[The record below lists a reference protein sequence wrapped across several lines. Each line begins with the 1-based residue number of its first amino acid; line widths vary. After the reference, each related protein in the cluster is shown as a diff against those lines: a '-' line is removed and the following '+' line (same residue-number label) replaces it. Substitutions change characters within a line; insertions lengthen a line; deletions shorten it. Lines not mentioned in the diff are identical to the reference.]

1 MTSATTTLT
10 DEQIQRAVLAELKWD
25 SRLQPNEIGVAV
37 KDGVV
42 TLTGTVESFIK
53 KWAAENATQRVRGVQ
68 AVANDID
75 VRLPDDDRRNDS
87 DIALAAARALEW
99 DGLVPDGDVKVT
111 VSNGWITL
119 RGTVEWE
126 YQRRAAERAVRRLP
140 GVVGISNLV
149 TVRPRPTPSG
159 LKRKI
164 EDALTRSAATDA
176 RSIEVT
182 IDGDRVILDGTVR
195 SWVEKH
201 EAERV
206 AWSAPGVTAVLNRI
220 VVRP

>member
-10 DEQIQRAVLAELKWD
+10 DEQIQRDVLAELKWD

-42 TLTGTVESFIK
+42 TLTGTVDSFVK
-53 KWAAENATQRVRGVQ
+53 KWAAEYATQRVRGVQ
-68 AVANDID
+68 AVANDIK
-75 VRLPDDDRRNDS
+75 VRLPDDDQRTDS
-87 DIALAAARALEW
+87 DIASAAARALDW
-99 DGLVPDGDVKVT
+99 DSLVPDDAVKIT
-111 VSNGWITL
+111 VSNGWVTL

-140 GVVGISNLV
+140 GVVGITNLV
-149 TVRPRPTPSG
+149 TVRPRSTPSD

-176 RSIEVT
+176 RSIEIT
-182 IDGDRVILDGTVR
+182 IDGGRVVLEGTVR

-206 AWSAPGVTAVLNRI
+206 AWSAPGVTEVQNRI

>member
-1 MTSATTTLT
+1 MTSATATLT
-10 DEQIQRAVLAELKWD
+10 DEQIQREVLAELKWD

-53 KWAAENATQRVRGVQ
+53 KWAAENAAQRVRGVQ
-68 AVANDID
+68 AVANDIE

-87 DIALAAARALEW
+87 DIALAASRALEA
-99 DGLVPDGDVKVT
+99 DGLVPDGNVKVT
-111 VSNGWITL
+111 VSHGWVTL

-140 GVVGISNLV
+140 GIAGITNLV
-149 TVRPRPTPSG
+149 TVRPGSTPSD

-164 EDALTRSAATDA
+164 KDALTRSATTDA
-176 RSIEVT
+176 ESIEVT
-182 IDGDRVILDGTVR
+182 VDGDRVILRGTVR

-206 AWSAPGVTAVLNRI
+206 AWSAPGVTAVQNQI

>member
-10 DEQIQRAVLAELKWD
+10 DEQIQREVLAELKWD

-42 TLTGTVESFIK
+42 TLTGTVDSFIK

-68 AVANDID
+68 AVANDIE
-75 VRLPDDDRRNDS
+75 VRLTGDDRRTDP
-87 DIALAAARALEW
+87 DIAAAAARALES
-99 DGLVPDGDVKVT
+99 DSLVPNGAVKVT
-111 VSNGWITL
+111 VSKGWVTL

-126 YQRRAAERAVRRLP
+126 YQRRAAERTVRTLP

-149 TVRPRPTPSG
+149 TVRPRSTPSD

-164 EDALTRSAATDA
+164 EDALTRSAATSA
-176 RSIEVT
+176 RSIDVT
-182 IDGDRVILDGTVR
+182 IEGDRVILDGTVR
-195 SWVEKH
+195 SWAEKQ

-206 AWSAPGVTAVLNRI
+206 AWSAPGITEVQNRI

>member
-10 DEQIQRAVLAELKWD
+10 DEQIQREVLAELKWD

-42 TLTGTVESFIK
+42 TLTGAVDSFIK
-53 KWAAENATQRVRGVQ
+53 RWATENAAQRVRGVR
-68 AVANDID
+68 AVANDIE
-75 VRLPDDDRRNDS
+75 VRLPDDDRLDDS
-87 DIALAAARALEW
+87 DIALEAARALKW
-99 DGLVPDGDVKVT
+99 DSLVPDGDVKVT
-111 VSNGWITL
+111 VSKGWITL

-149 TVRPRPTPSG
+149 TVRPRSTPSD

-176 RSIEVT
+176 QSIEIT

-206 AWSAPGVTAVLNRI
+206 AWSAPGVTEVQNRI

>member
-10 DEQIQRAVLAELKWD
+10 DEQIQREVLAELKWD

-37 KDGVV
+37 TDGVV
-42 TLTGTVESFIK
+42 TLTGTVDSFIK
-53 KWAAENATQRVRGVQ
+53 KWAAESATQRVRGVQ
-68 AVANDID
+68 AVANDIK
-75 VRLPDDDRRNDS
+75 VRLADDDQRNDS
-87 DIALAAARALEW
+87 DIASAAARALEW
-99 DGLVPDGDVKVT
+99 DTLVPTGAVKIT
-111 VSNGWITL
+111 VSNGWVTL

-149 TVRPRPTPSG
+149 TVRPRSTPSD

-164 EDALTRSAATDA
+164 KDALTRSAATDA
-176 RSIEVT
+176 ESIEIT

-195 SWVEKH
+195 SWTEKH

-206 AWSAPGVTAVLNRI
+206 AWSAPGVTEVQNRI

>member
-10 DEQIQRAVLAELKWD
+10 DEQIQREVLAELKWD

-42 TLTGTVESFIK
+42 TLTGAVDSFIK
-53 KWAAENATQRVRGVQ
+53 RWATENAAQRVRGVR
-68 AVANDID
+68 AVANDIE
-75 VRLPDDDRRNDS
+75 VRLPDDDRLDDS
-87 DIALAAARALEW
+87 DIALEAARALKW
-99 DGLVPDGDVKVT
+99 DSLVPDGDVKVT
-111 VSNGWITL
+111 VSKGWITL

-149 TVRPRPTPSG
+149 TVRPRSTPSD

-176 RSIEVT
+176 QSIEIT

-201 EAERV
+201 DAERV
-206 AWSAPGVTAVLNRI
+206 AWSAPGVTEVQNRI

>member
-10 DEQIQRAVLAELKWD
+10 DEQIQREVLAELKWD

-42 TLTGTVESFIK
+42 TLTGTVDSFVK
-53 KWAAENATQRVRGVQ
+53 KWAAENAAQRVRGVQ
-68 AVANDID
+68 AVANDIE
-75 VRLPDDDRRNDS
+75 VRLTGDDRRTDS
-87 DIALAAARALEW
+87 DIASAAARALEW

-149 TVRPRPTPSG
+149 TVRPRSTPSD
-159 LKRKI
+159 LKQKI
-164 EDALTRSAATDA
+164 KDALTRSAATDA

-206 AWSAPGVTAVLNRI
+206 AWSAPGVTEVLNRI

>member
-1 MTSATTTLT
+1 MTSATKTLT
-10 DEQIQRAVLAELKWD
+10 DEQIQREVLAELKWD

-42 TLTGTVESFIK
+42 TLTGTVDSFIK
-53 KWAAENATQRVRGVQ
+53 KWAAENAAQRVRGVQ
-68 AVANDID
+68 AVANDIE
-75 VRLPDDDRRNDS
+75 VRLADDDRRDDS

-99 DGLVPDGDVKVT
+99 DSLVPHGDVKVT
-111 VSNGWITL
+111 VSKGWITL

-140 GVVGISNLV
+140 GVVGITNLV
-149 TVRPRPTPSG
+149 TVRPRSTPSD

-182 IDGDRVILDGTVR
+182 IDGDRVILDSTVR

-206 AWSAPGVTAVLNRI
+206 AWSAPGVTEVKNRI
-220 VVRP
+220 

>member
-1 MTSATTTLT
+1 MTSATATLT
-10 DEQIQRAVLAELKWD
+10 DEQIQREVLAELKWD

-42 TLTGTVESFIK
+42 TLTGTVDSFIK

-68 AVANDID
+68 AVANDIK
-75 VRLPDDDRRNDS
+75 VRLPDDDQRNDS
-87 DIALAAARALEW
+87 DIASAAAHALEW
-99 DGLVPDGDVKVT
+99 NGLVPDGAVKIT
-111 VSNGWITL
+111 VSNGWVTL

-149 TVRPRPTPSG
+149 TVRPRSTPSD

-164 EDALTRSAATDA
+164 KDALTRSAATDA
-176 RSIEVT
+176 QSIEIT

-206 AWSAPGVTAVLNRI
+206 AWSAPGVTEVQNRI

>member
-1 MTSATTTLT
+1 MTSATATLT
-10 DEQIQRAVLAELKWD
+10 DEQIQREVLAELKWD

-42 TLTGTVESFIK
+42 TLTGTVDCFIK
-53 KWAAENATQRVRGVQ
+53 KWAAENASQRVRGVQ
-68 AVANDID
+68 AVANDIK
-75 VRLPDDDRRNDS
+75 VRLPDDDQRTDS
-87 DIALAAARALEW
+87 DIASAAARALEW
-99 DGLVPDGDVKVT
+99 DGLVPDGGVKVT
-111 VSNGWITL
+111 VSNGWVTL
-119 RGTVEWE
+119 RGAVEWE
-126 YQRRAAERAVRRLP
+126 YQRRAAERAVRGLP
-140 GVVGISNLV
+140 GVVGVSNLL
-149 TVRPRPTPSG
+149 TVRPGSTPSD

-164 EDALTRSAATDA
+164 KDALTRSAATDA

-182 IDGDRVILDGTVR
+182 LDGDRVILDGTVR

-206 AWSAPGVTAVLNRI
+206 AWSAPGVTEVLNRI